1 MCACVCVCENIYV
14 FKLFFISFAREL
26 FVTLVVLKDQ
36 LFVFFKLLLYSFDLF
51 KVFLNYCF
59 PFSMSQMEKRFHSEA
74 EGPQNGGRGWIAYAG
89 FWGAEFSVIA
99 NLIYIFIF
107 LP

>member
-1 MCACVCVCENIYV
+1 MIVTSWNCQIACLPV
-14 FKLFFISFAREL
+14 SSEL
-26 FVTLVVLKDQ
+26 IEPEFG
-36 LFVFFKLLLYSFDLF
+36 
-51 KVFLNYCF
+51 F
-59 PFSMSQMEKRFHSEA
+59 PFCKSGGKRRPSGKRVFSLGNECLSFEIQIGVILMSQMEERFHSEA
-74 EGPQNGGRGWIAYAG
+74 KGPRNGGHGWIACAG

>member
-1 MCACVCVCENIYV
+1 MCACVCVCVCENIYV

-59 PFSMSQMEKRFHSEA
+59 PLGGVLNFVFFFFSYF
-74 EGPQNGGRGWIAYAG
+74 
-89 FWGAEFSVIA
+89 
-99 NLIYIFIF
+99 
-107 LP
+107 